1 MAKMDNTE
9 RAWLSEITRI
19 VKKAR
24 KTSRKARPRVTRI
37 KAYEIA
43 IERAKVNAPMW
54 LSTKE
59 LAAVF
64 GVHEDTIYRWL
75 KLGAPHYSSP
85 AGFAHKMFVLDEIL
99 TWLKNGDR
107 PSE

>member
-1 MAKMDNTE
+1 MARMDKGE
-9 RAWLSEITRI
+9 RAWLSEIKRI

-24 KTSRKARPRVTRI
+24 TKSTKARPRVTRI

-43 IERAKVNAPMW
+43 IERAKLNAPMW

-75 KLGAPHYSSP
+75 KLGAPHYASP
-85 AGFAHKMFVLDEIL
+85 AGFAHKMFLLDEIL

-107 PSE
+107 PAE